1 MEPNA
6 FTYPK
11 YEALA
16 KELAHKSENDP
27 AKFLQTLTDESIKSL
42 VTELIV
48 EPIRVD
54 REISEKYVVSV
65 FARLREVAI
74 TRTISE
80 IKSKLQRLNP
90 VESADEYQT
99 VFSELV
105 SMEAKKRAQKELAV
119 GELG

>member
-1 MEPNA
+1 ML
-6 FTYPK
+6 FR
-11 YEALA
+11 
-16 KELAHKSENDP
+16 SD
-27 AKFLQTLTDESIKSL
+27 SIKTL

-54 REISEKYVVSV
+54 REVSEKYAISV

-90 VESADEYQT
+90 VENADEYQGI
-99 VFSELV
+99 FSELV
-105 SMEAKKRAQKELAV
+105 SLEAKKRAQKELAV